1 MKVKND
7 SRSWLSKASKREVIF
22 CLTSFGDGIFL
33 RRSWLHIPTLNL
45 MLRITNHNA
54 NRNLKIRNPKRTNKD
69 REEKRPAA
77 AIHSLILYLILY
89 EEDTKKKTI
98 ATIIARASLNNIISG
113 FMHRPSVLIEYKYKY
128 NTSATISIVTGRGAF
143 LLGPQEA
150 GRSGL
155 QHSTA
160 QTKI

>member
-1 MKVKND
+1 MTFESKQERSDILFDVVWRWYLFETILATYSHVEFDVEDRQPQREQKSKDPESKTNEQR
-7 SRSWLSKASKREVIF
+7 SRRKTASRGN
-22 CLTSFGDGIFL
+22 SFIDIVQ
-33 RRSWLHIPTLNL
+33 
-45 MLRITNHNA
+45 
-54 NRNLKIRNPKRTNKD
+54 
-69 REEKRPAA
+69 
-77 AIHSLILYLILY
+77 YLILY

-113 FMHRPSVLIEYKYKY
+113 FMHRPSVLIEYKY